1 MVKTINRKRKMSD
14 KQRAA
19 AAERLAKARAAKQPA
34 KNMTLDES
42 IRDLPDDHALAP
54 KKVKEWIKEQKTK
67 VSSMRSMK
75 DSKDGKDRGA
85 YFVEEGYL
93 HNLQNYLRTGTY
105 ADSRF
110 GANREKLIKLKCV
123 KLAYDKNGMVKR
135 TVGVF
140 YPDIGEEWTQEMDKE
155 YYGRREVSNKGKV
168 YKARGKR
175 GKRA

>member
-1 MVKTINRKRKMSD
+1 
-14 KQRAA
+14 
-19 AAERLAKARAAKQPA
+19 
-34 KNMTLDES
+34 
-42 IRDLPDDHALAP
+42 
-54 KKVKEWIKEQKTK
+54 
-67 VSSMRSMK
+67 MK
-75 DSKDGKDRGA
+75 DSKDGKDRAA

>member
-1 MVKTINRKRKMSD
+1 MVKTIKIKRKMSD
-14 KQRAA
+14 EQRAA
-19 AAERLAKARAAKQPA
+19 AAERLAKARAAKQPS
-34 KNMTLDES
+34 KNLTADES
-42 IRDLPDDHALAP
+42 IRDLPDDHALSP

-105 ADSRF
+105 TDSRY
-110 GANREKLIKLKCV
+110 GANRQKLIKLRCV
-123 KLAYDKNGMVKR
+123 NLAYDKDGMVKR

-140 YPDIGEEWTQEMDKE
+140 YPDIGCEWTVEMDIE
-155 YYGRREVSNKGKV
+155 YYGRRKVPNKGKV
-168 YKARGKR
+168 YKASGKR
-175 GKRA
+175 SKRA

>member
-1 MVKTINRKRKMSD
+1 MVKTIKRKRKMSD
-14 KQRAA
+14 EQRAA

-42 IRDLPDDHALAP
+42 IRDLPVDHALAP
-54 KKVKEWIKEQKTK
+54 GKVKEWIKEQKTK

-75 DSKDGKDRGA
+75 DSKDGKDRAA

-93 HNLQNYLRTGTY
+93 QNLQNYLRTGTY

-110 GANREKLIKLKCV
+110 GSNREKLIKLKCV

-168 YKARGKR
+168 YKARRKR
-175 GKRA
+175 SKRA